1 MWNRR
6 KEEEIV
12 PKPAS
17 APPRP
22 SELAK
27 EGIPMSTLPSRAS
40 EPALDVPRGSSAVIG
55 KSVIVKGQIFS
66 REDLTIDGEVE
77 GTVELQEH
85 RLTVGPNGKVMASV
99 KAREIIVLGTIHG
112 NVETTDKI
120 DIRKEAKLVGDIRTA
135 RIVIEDGAY
144 FKGNI
149 DIVRPEAQRAAAPAA
164 VPKPQPVSAPA
175 PQAGA
180 GPGPLQAKP
189 VAGAPPSGPAMAA
202 GAGELK
208 R

>member
-6 KEEEIV
+6 KEEENV
-12 PKPAS
+12 PKPAL

-27 EGIPMSTLPSRAS
+27 EGIPMSTLPGRSL
-40 EPALDVPRGSSAVIG
+40 EPSSDSARGGPAILG

-85 RLTVGPNGKVMASV
+85 RLTVGPNGKVHASV
-99 KAREIIVLGTIHG
+99 KARELVVHGTIHG
-112 NVETTDKI
+112 NVEITDKI

-149 DIVRPEAQRAAAPAA
+149 DIVRTERGAAATAAAP
-164 VPKPQPVSAPA
+164 KPQAVASAA
-175 PQAGA
+175 PIS
-180 GPGPLQAKP
+180 
-189 VAGAPPSGPAMAA
+189 SGPVLAA
-202 GAGELK
+202 GAGESK

>member
-6 KEEEIV
+6 KEDDFV

-17 APPRP
+17 VPPTQ
-22 SELAK
+22 SQLAQ
-27 EGIPMSTLPSRAS
+27 EGIPMSTLSGRS
-40 EPALDVPRGSSAVIG
+40 LDSSPQQSGSSRSANIG
-55 KSVIVKGQIFS
+55 KSVTIKGQILS

-77 GTVELQEH
+77 GTVEAQEN
-85 RLTVGPNGKVMASV
+85 RLTVGPNGKVVAGI
-99 KAREIIVLGTIHG
+99 KAREIVVFGTIHG

-120 DIRKEAKLVGDIRTA
+120 DIRKDAKLIGDIKTA

-149 DIVRPEAQRAAAPAA
+149 DITKPEVVRPAAAAA
-164 VPKPQPVSAPA
+164 APKPQPVTTTPA
-175 PQAGA
+175 STTPST
-180 GPGPLQAKP
+180 PH
-189 VAGAPPSGPAMAA
+189 VATAAA
-202 GAGELK
+202 GSANDVK